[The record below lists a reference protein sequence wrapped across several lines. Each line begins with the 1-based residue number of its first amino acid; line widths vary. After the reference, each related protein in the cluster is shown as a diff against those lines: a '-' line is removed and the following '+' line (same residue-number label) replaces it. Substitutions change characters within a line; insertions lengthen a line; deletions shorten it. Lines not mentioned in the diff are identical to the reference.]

1 MIEPPLRGSLRAEVR
16 ARVLD
21 LSHGGALLHLATPLD
36 VGAIYDFALDLDG
49 ESVSVQA
56 EVRHL
61 RVAALAESAGYQ
73 VGVHFIGIDPR
84 DEERLGGYL
93 ARLARS

>member
-21 LSHGGALLHLATPLD
+21 LSHGGALLHLAAPLD
-36 VGAIYDFALDLDG
+36 VGAVYDFALDVDG
-49 ESVSVQA
+49 ETISIQA

-61 RVAALAESAGYQ
+61 RAAAMAESAGYQ
-73 VGVHFIGIDPR
+73 VGVHFVGVDPS
-84 DEERLGGYL
+84 DEARHSEYL
-93 ARLARS
+93 TRMARS

>member
-21 LSHGGALLHLATPLD
+21 LSHGGALLHLAAPLD
-36 VGAIYDFALDLDG
+36 VGAVYDFALDMDG
-49 ESVSVQA
+49 ETVSVQA

-61 RVAALAESAGYQ
+61 RAAALAENAGYQ
-73 VGVHFIGIDPR
+73 VGVHFVGIDPG
-84 DEERLGGYL
+84 DEQRLSGYL
-93 ARLARS
+93 SRLARS